1 MVPSE
6 RLIESELAALESI
19 TQVALSTVDVD
30 DLLDRLIARMVEVS
44 GAQAGAILLL
54 QDGRLA
60 PSAAYDLQTGQTLDG
75 EPGGLDFAWR
85 VVREAR
91 PFSERDK
98 PSLGIASSLSIR
110 SRLGVPLKTN
120 GQVIGVARLDLLESR
135 EFTPAEIHRFEVLA
149 DRAAIAIAHAR
160 ALQASRERAV
170 DLELVNA
177 ELREVD
183 RLKTN
188 FLSMV
193 SHELRTPLTAIIGY
207 TDLLLRG
214 THGALSERQL
224 RHQAAVKQAAQ
235 RLLALI
241 NDLLDVSRLQSAQV
255 ELELA
260 PVSLAEV
267 FDEALS
273 GARELAANAQLS
285 LRVELPTN
293 LPLLRADR
301 DRLVQVLNNLLS
313 NAIKFTPP
321 GGRVELQAEQDEA
334 AGLARISVSDTGA
347 GIAAEHLD
355 HIWDSFYQADSSVR
369 RRFGGTGLGLAIVR
383 MLVELHG
390 GRVAAESG
398 GPDQGARFS
407 FQLPIQDGST
417 IRSPVAPVA
426 LDSQPVS
433 AATVLVVED
442 HPDNRELLATVLQEV
457 LQLQVITARDG
468 VEALERA
475 ATLPDLIL
483 LDLILPRLDG
493 FEVVRRLKADPRT
506 RHIPVLALTALTD
519 ESERQEALSAGC
531 DGLIVKPFDTDTLVQ
546 TVAARLTE
554 AADIRP
560 STLSS

>member
-1 MVPSE
+1 MPSE

-60 PSAAYDLQTGQTLDG
+60 PRAAYDLQSGQALDDS

-85 VVREAR
+85 VLREAR
-91 PFSERDK
+91 PFSERES
-98 PSLGIASSLSIR
+98 PPLVIASSLSIR

-149 DRAAIAIAHAR
+149 DRAAIAISHAR
-160 ALQASRERAV
+160 ALQASHERAV
-170 DLELVNA
+170 DLEQVNA

-224 RHQAAVKQAAQ
+224 RHQSAVKQAAQ

-241 NDLLDVSRLQSAQV
+241 NDLLDVSRLQSDQV

-267 FDEALS
+267 FDEALN

-313 NAIKFTPP
+313 NAIKFTPA
-321 GGRVELQAEQDEA
+321 GGRVELRAELDEA
-334 AGLARISVSDTGA
+334 AGLARISVIDTGA

-407 FQLPIQDGST
+407 FQLPVQETST
-417 IRSPVAPVA
+417 VRSPVAPGE
-426 LDSQPVS
+426 LDPQPAS

-442 HPDNRELLATVLQEV
+442 HPDNRELLATVLQEM

-475 ATLPDLIL
+475 AMLPDLIL

-519 ESERQEALSAGC
+519 ESERQEALTAGC

-546 TVAARLTE
+546 TVAARLAT
-554 AADIRP
+554 AA
-560 STLSS
+560 STDNFT